1 MPSRRPAALLPFLL
15 AALSAPPLHAQS
27 LRGSPQSVERMYQQA
42 RGAGLHFFL
51 TGRGIRNAAE
61 DGAFVKLTPSR
72 DYTLKG
78 VSYPYVKPTTR
89 LFVERLAAQ
98 YHSACGERL
107 VVTSAA
113 RPRSMHLFNSVSR
126 TVHPTGMAVD
136 LRRSSRASCR
146 NWLRST
152 LLSLEGAGVLEATE
166 EHHPA
171 HFHVAVFPAP
181 YHEYVAEKGVD
192 LPPLHLKT
200 AAARSSSSGA
210 TRYTVRRGDSLW
222 SIAHRNSTT
231 VARLRAANDLNSSV
245 IRPGQKLVIPG
256 R

>member
-1 MPSRRPAALLPFLL
+1 
-15 AALSAPPLHAQS
+15 
-27 LRGSPQSVERMYQQA
+27 MYRHA

-51 TGRGIRNAAE
+51 TGRGIRDAAE
-61 DGAFVKLTPSR
+61 DGAFVKLRPGR

-78 VSYPYVKPTTR
+78 VSYPYVKPTTQ
-89 LFVERLAAQ
+89 LFVERLAKQ
-98 YHSACGERL
+98 YRSACGERL
-107 VVTSAA
+107 VITSAT
-113 RPRSMHLFNSVSR
+113 RPRSMHLFNSVSH

-152 LLSLEGAGVLEATE
+152 LLALEGEGVLEATE

-192 LPPLHLKT
+192 LPPLRT
-200 AAARSSSSGA
+200 ASASAKATSGA
-210 TRYTVRRGDSLW
+210 TVRYTVRRGDSLW
-222 SIAHRNSTT
+222 SNARHNSIT
-231 VARLRAANDLNSSV
+231 VARLRAANGLDSS
-245 IRPGQKLVIPG
+245 IIQPGQKLVIPG
-256 R
+256 K